1 MDEISQVE
9 NPIEI
14 VLKNTLISYV
24 EILVNVSKS
33 FEILLNITEQ
43 YWTGIII
50 TSYNFNKLK
59 YIINK

>member
-43 YWTGIII
+43 Y
-50 TSYNFNKLK
+50 
-59 YIINK
+59 